1 MELTIPILVLLFL
14 AGILAGFI
22 DSIAGGGGI
31 ITVPALLAVGIPP
44 HQALAT
50 NKLQSSC
57 GSLTAAL
64 NYTRRGLMNPREL
77 FTGFFFSFLGALS
90 GAIAVQFFEAAFLE
104 NLIIAMLIV
113 LFAYTALSPKLGFK
127 QQPHKIGHGLFYTVF
142 GLLIG
147 FYDGFFGP
155 GTGSFWTISLV
166 LLLGLDLKQATAQ
179 TKLFNVTSNLVAL
192 SIFLYSG
199 LVLWGAGLAMG
210 IGQIIG
216 AYCGS
221 TLVSKREV
229 QFIRVFFLI
238 VVAATIIRL
247 AVTRFC

>member
-1 MELTIPILVLLFL
+1 MELAFPILVLLFL
-14 AGILAGFI
+14 AGVLAGFI

-90 GAIAVQFFEAAFLE
+90 GSIAVQFFNAAFLE
-104 NLIIAMLIV
+104 NLIIIMLLV
-113 LFAYTALSPKLGFK
+113 LFVYTALSPKLGFK
-127 QQPHKIGHGLFYTVF
+127 QQPQKISQGLFYTVF

-166 LLLGLDLKQATAQ
+166 VLLGLDLKRATAQ

-229 QFIRVFFLI
+229 HFIRIFFLI

-247 AVTRFC
+247 AVKKFG